1 MTSPIFAEKQHE
13 LVVDVPQGF
22 LVDGDRIRIAQVISN
37 LLSNAAKYTEP
48 DGRVV
53 ISARQ
58 EYGDVV
64 LECRDNGS
72 GIPPELVPRVFD
84 LFVQGERGLDRRQGG
99 LGLGLAVARML
110 VERHGGTIEVSSGGS
125 KQGSTFVV
133 RLPAATSSALR
144 SSADLPSSAVPGARA
159 GRVLVVDDNHDALE
173 MLLDAL
179 KQADFEAVGAGTA
192 RQAMD
197 LAVAIQP
204 SVAVLDIGL
213 PDINGFD
220 LARALRAL
228 PGGAWI
234 RLIALT
240 GYGREQDKE
249 AARAAGFDAFFAK
262 PVDVPTLLDAMAR
275 VSDAR
280 QA

>member
-1 MTSPIFAEKQHE
+1 
-13 LVVDVPQGF
+13 
-22 LVDGDRIRIAQVISN
+22 
-37 LLSNAAKYTEP
+37 
-48 DGRVV
+48 
-53 ISARQ
+53 
-58 EYGDVV
+58 
-64 LECRDNGS
+64 
-72 GIPPELVPRVFD
+72 VFD

-133 RLPAATSSALR
+133 RLPAATSLPLR
-144 SSADLPSSAVPGARA
+144 SSADLPSAAVPGARA

-179 KQADFEAVGAGTA
+179 KQADIEAVGAGTA
-192 RQAMD
+192 KQAMD

-240 GYGREQDKE
+240 GYGREQDK
-249 AARAAGFDAFFAK
+249 AAAHAAGFDAFFAK

-275 VSDAR
+275 VSDTR